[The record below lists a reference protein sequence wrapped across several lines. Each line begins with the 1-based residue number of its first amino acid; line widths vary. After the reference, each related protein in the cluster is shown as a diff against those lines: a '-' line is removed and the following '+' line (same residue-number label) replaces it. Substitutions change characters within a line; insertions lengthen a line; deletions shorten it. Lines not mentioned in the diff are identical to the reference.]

1 MSDFLIKSLRED
13 EMFAAGIALYIML
26 SGMLPFSYRKSD
38 SDNDEMN
45 NSLMSL
51 FHGDSTLK
59 IFSKVNNYLPK
70 EDNIILSQEM
80 NGLWKMNISNL
91 GWFNFTKETWNQFL
105 KKNGNK
111 IKGIFKKD
119 ISEEAVFN
127 LVVISY
133 IMKIAAGKMRYKLI
147 IKKAIKGLSKKWPEI
162 KEEQVNLFK
171 DDIKV

>member
-1 MSDFLIKSLRED
+1 MNSTIFLTAS
-13 EMFAAGIALYIML
+13 
-26 SGMLPFSYRKSD
+26 SS
-38 SDNDEMN
+38 NDQMN
-45 NSLMSL
+45 ERLLSL
-51 FHGDSTLK
+51 FHGTAEIK
-59 IFSKVNNYLPK
+59 IYSKVKNNLPK